1 MVRES
6 DRGRRASRVV
16 AVARAIVHE
25 ARAEKLPFV
34 AGSIA
39 YHAFVSLLPLFLL
52 LLVVVSAVGDQSL
65 YESVVAAA
73 GAVLT
78 EGARDEFVSELTD
91 AARSTSVSLFG
102 GVVLLWGTLR
112 IFRGL
117 DTAFSGIYES
127 ESENSFLDQL
137 ADGLLVLFSFA
148 AAVVVGSTVDGVV
161 SGVVAGAGPFEWIL
175 ARLVGILGLAL
186 AFYPMYYVFPDADVG
201 VLEVLPGTLVAAV
214 GLAAFQSLFQVYL
227 SLSSTAP
234 NSSAI
239 TGILVF
245 LTWLYFSGLVILLG
259 AVVNAVLSNRSRD
272 ANLEP
277 AFGGVPPAGGDGVRA
292 TRRELVV
299 AVQRLDGLLD
309 DADTVVVTADGE
321 SVELPPPDGVAVDT
335 EASYVLPGGP
345 VSVELRWYPADEGGD
360 GDEG

>member
-1 MVRES
+1 MVREPGG
-6 DRGRRASRVV
+6 GRVSRAV

-25 ARAEKLPFV
+25 TRAEKLPFM

-39 YHAFVSLLPLFLL
+39 YHAFVSLLPLFVL

-102 GVVLLWGTLR
+102 GIVLLWGTLR

-117 DTAFSGIYES
+117 DTAFSSIYES
-127 ESENSFLDQL
+127 GAENSFLDQL
-137 ADGLLVLFSFA
+137 ADGLLVLFSFG
-148 AAVVVGSTVDGVV
+148 AAVLVGSTVGDAVA
-161 SGVVAGAGPFEWIL
+161 GVVAGAGPFEWVL
-175 ARLVGILGLAL
+175 ARLFGILGLAL

-214 GLAAFQSLFQVYL
+214 GLAAFESLFRVYL
-227 SLSSTAP
+227 AVSTTAP

-239 TGILVF
+239 TGVLVF
-245 LTWLYFSGLVILLG
+245 LTWLYFSGFVILLG
-259 AVVNAVLSNRSRD
+259 AVVNAVLSNRSHD
-272 ANLEP
+272 VNIEP
-277 AFGGVPPAGGDGVRA
+277 AFGGVAPVGNDGVHA
-292 TRRELVV
+292 SRRELVA
-299 AVQRLDGLLD
+299 AVRRLDELLD
-309 DADTVVVTADGE
+309 GGDAVVVTADGE
-321 SVELPPPDGVAVDT
+321 SIELPPPDGVAVDT
-335 EASYVLPGGP
+335 ETSSVLPGGP
-345 VSVELRWYPADEGGD
+345 VGVELRWYPADGEND
-360 GDEG
+360 SEEA